1 MGWFVKR
8 ETRTGLEAREIALTA
23 GVVRTAP
30 GLTALFS
37 DLAPGEPTALL
48 DLGPALGDNL
58 GFYARFTG
66 RIRFADLLAKGMPEA
81 PPLEALHGLRDHPEF
96 PYDLILAW
104 NLLDQVTPERRRPVV
119 EELADLAT
127 AGARLHL
134 LLDMSD
140 EPFLRPL
147 RFTIVDRERLTFTA
161 VGPPR
166 PALPRPLPAQVDR
179 LLRPFRIVRA
189 FVLRD
194 GMREYLAVR
203 A

>member
-8 ETRTGLEAREIALTA
+8 ETRTDVESREIALAA

-30 GLTALFS
+30 GLTALFR
-37 DLAPGEPTALL
+37 DLAPGEPRALL

-58 GFYARFTG
+58 RFYSRYTG
-66 RIRFADLLAKGMPEA
+66 RIRFADLLVRGMPEA
-81 PPLEALHGLRDHPEF
+81 TPVAPLHGLRDHPEF
-96 PYDLILAW
+96 PYDLVLAW
-104 NLLDQVTPERRRPVV
+104 NLLDQVTPERRRAVV

-127 AGARLHL
+127 PGSRLHL

-166 PALPRPLPAQVDR
+166 PALPRPLPAQVDP
-179 LLRPFRIVRA
+179 LLRPFRVVRA

-194 GMREYLAVR
+194 GMREYVAVR